1 MGGRLA
7 AFSRRAGACE
17 RRETTMPDRRPLLP
31 AIAAAL
37 LIGAGCGR
45 PPSAQPRPAW
55 LAGTAPV
62 VAGGPG
68 TGAPLLVAG
77 AGRPA
82 ATGAVPLDVLSY
94 NMKHKDRPAE
104 LAVVADALEQE
115 LDRLPDFILCQEVV
129 FERDRR
135 KGPRNTAAVLA
146 DALGYHCRGT
156 KRTSD
161 REGVAIISRYPFEY
175 YEARQLKAR
184 TAGLLLGFRR
194 VSAMGEFQVPGV
206 GRIRVVTVHFAY
218 QNHEH
223 HVRRKQLTETLQW
236 IAERE
241 QAAPANLTVLG
252 GDFNMK
258 PHWSELAVLWDDEI
272 TGGLRFSDFNGSNP
286 TRGPQGRPNARI
298 DYIFLAASGCDVR
311 MLGEQLLFGE
321 RLPYE
326 DGPGTFW
333 LSDHLL
339 VLHEYAVAGRPAG
352 PTYAT
357 VVVAE

>member
-1 MGGRLA
+1 MFA
-7 AFSRRAGACE
+7 AFSRRLGAL
-17 RRETTMPDRRPLLP
+17 RAPETTMPTARALLLP
-31 AIAAAL
+31 VAAAL
-37 LIGAGCGR
+37 LLAMGCGWEDSFDAR
-45 PPSAQPRPAW
+45 PPWP
-55 LAGTAPV
+55 AGTAPG
-62 VAGGPG
+62 VAGGPP
-68 TGAPLLVAG
+68 TAPLLLAG
-77 AGRPA
+77 TGRPTA
-82 ATGAVPLDVLSY
+82 SGAVPLDVLSY

-104 LAVVADALEQE
+104 LAVVADALRED

-129 FERDRR
+129 FKRSTR
-135 KGPRNTAAVLA
+135 KGQADTAAVLA
-146 DALGYHCRGT
+146 DELGYHCRGT

-161 REGVAIISRYPFEY
+161 REGVAIISRYPFEHY
-175 YEARQLKAR
+175 DARQLKSR

-206 GRIRVVTVHFAY
+206 GRVRVVTVHFAY

-241 QAAPANLTVLG
+241 QEAPANLTILG
-252 GDFNMK
+252 GDFNIQ
-258 PHWSELAVLWDDEI
+258 PHWSELAVLWDEEI
-272 TGGLRFSDFNGSNP
+272 TGGLKYSDFNGRGP
-286 TRGPQGRPNARI
+286 TRGPLGRPNARI

-321 RLPYE
+321 RLPH
-326 DGPGTFW
+326 DGGRGTFW

-339 VLHEYAVAGRPAG
+339 VLHEYAVAERTPS